1 MKGLELIDSAGPLR
15 AARIDGVAHLDL
27 RIDAAVEA
35 VMSDRL
41 RNEQQRD
48 GEQAQAADGSQHWVG
63 MGSHHFP
70 GGEGLVVVVSHDLAP
85 CLVILNCSRWSLAWP
100 VSRGADPSPGPH
112 VT

>member
-27 RIDAAVEA
+27 RIDATVEA

-63 MGSHHFP
+63 MGSHYFP

-100 VSRGADPSPGPH
+100 VSRRADPSPGPH

>member
-27 RIDAAVEA
+27 RIDATVEA

-63 MGSHHFP
+63 MARTIS
-70 GGEGLVVVVSHDLAP
+70 LVVRVWL
-85 CLVILNCSRWSLAWP
+85 LWSVMTWHLAW
-100 VSRGADPSPGPH
+100 SF
-112 VT
+112 